1 MREASLY
8 GPIRTSGP
16 FARNAFW
23 YEVGTAHWSLGR
35 RRIYMVTT
43 AGTSLVSIEAKVR
56 DWPAVL
62 RQARLNLYVAEY
74 SYAAIWHKTIPRVDL
89 GRFDDLGI
97 GVLDVSDSC
106 RTVVA
111 AKMSGLVDGERNS
124 YVRAQCAGAAG
135 GGAAWHGPP
144 VHVGQPSQGGGAARE
159 RRAA

>member
-16 FARNAFW
+16 FARKAFW

-35 RRIYMVTT
+35 RRIDMVTT
-43 AGTSLVSIEAKVR
+43 AGTSLVAIEVKVR

-62 RQARLNLYVAEY
+62 RQARFNQYVAEY

-89 GRFDDLGI
+89 GHFDDLGI
-97 GVLDVSDSC
+97 GVLEVADRC

-111 AKMSGLVDGERNS
+111 AKRSGLVDSERNA
-124 YVRAQCAGAAG
+124 YVRAQCAGVAG
-135 GGAAWHGPP
+135 GGAAWRGP
-144 VHVGQPSQGGGAARE
+144 VARTGQPA
-159 RRAA
+159 